1 MKKISLN
8 EIREHLKNTDLTA
21 FPQMNLTILRNV
33 TLEAMEPYLRYLA
46 GRMGYQL
53 KLHWGGFDMIMQD
66 AVGGNPE
73 LLNDQTDAVLIFAH
87 LDQLS
92 PDISRNFAGLTAG
105 QIHEEHNRIQEYAQ
119 SILAGVRR
127 QTNGMIL
134 WHGFETPTEP
144 DLGIYD
150 HQIESGQTS
159 LIAKLNE
166 HLRACLRQTP
176 NAYFVDMNRSLARVG
191 AARFYDP
198 RYWHIGRAPYTDEA
212 NFEIARAGFQF
223 LGALKGK
230 NKKCLVLDCD
240 NVLWGGIIGE
250 DGLSR
255 IKLSKSYPGSPY
267 YEFQQAVV
275 NLYHRGIIIA
285 LCSKNNEEE
294 VKEVFLNHPD
304 MVLKQEH
311 IAVSRIN
318 WQDKASNIR
327 SIAEELNIGLDS
339 MVFMDDSDFEVNLVR
354 QALPEVEVIHL
365 PPAKAVENRMAL
377 AACGF
382 FENLAVS
389 AEDKMRTEMYR
400 AESERTRLKA
410 SVTDMDEYYRS
421 LGMELEI
428 RFADDFSI
436 PRIAQLTQ
444 KTNQFNLTTERYSEA
459 QIKSFSDSKDAD
471 VLSIKVKD
479 RFGDSGLV
487 GVCILKYD
495 SDQTAVVD
503 SFLLSCRVL
512 GRGVE
517 DAFLIQA
524 LRLAKAQNC
533 QTVKGLFIPTR
544 KNAQTKNF
552 YVTREFTPM
561 DGPSETTIKTFIYDL
576 NRPLRK
582 EPAYFKEIISDI
594 TNNAEVLI

>member
-1 MKKISLN
+1 MKKIPLN
-8 EIREHLKNTDLTA
+8 DVREQLKAANLADL
-21 FPQMNLTILRNV
+21 PVLNLTVLRNI

-46 GRMGYQL
+46 YRMGFQL
-53 KLHWGGFDMIMQD
+53 KIQWGGFDMIMQD

-73 LLNDQTDAVLIFAH
+73 LLNDRTDGVLIFSH

-92 PDISRNFAGLTAG
+92 PDIARNFAGLSAE
-105 QIHEEHNRIQEYAQ
+105 QIQNERRRVQDYID
-119 SILAGVRR
+119 SVLAGVRR
-127 QTNGMIL
+127 QTNGMVL
-134 WHGFETPTEP
+134 WHGFESPVEP

-150 HQIESGQTS
+150 HQLEAGQTA
-159 LIAKLNE
+159 LIARLNE
-166 HLRACLRQTP
+166 DLRTVLRQTP
-176 NAYFVDMNRSLARVG
+176 NAYFVDMNRALSRIG

-198 RYWHIGRAPYTDEA
+198 RYWHIGRAPFTDETH
-212 NFEIARAGFQF
+212 FEIARADFQF
-223 LGALKGK
+223 LRALKGK

-250 DGLSR
+250 DGLSG

-294 VKEVFLNHPD
+294 VKEVFAKHPD

-311 IAVSRIN
+311 IAIARIN

-339 MVFMDDSDFEVNLVR
+339 IVFADDSDFEVNLVR

-365 PPAKAVENRMAL
+365 PPTKAVENRLTL
-377 AACGF
+377 ASCGWF
-382 FENLAVS
+382 DTLTIS
-389 AEDKMRTEMYR
+389 AEDKMRTQMYQ
-400 AESERTRLKA
+400 AESERTRLKE
-410 SVTDMDEYYRS
+410 SMTDMDSYYRT
-421 LGMELEI
+421 LEMELEI

-444 KTNQFNLTTERYSEA
+444 KTNQFNLTTLRYSEA
-459 QIKSFSDSKDAD
+459 EIKTLSEAKDAD
-471 VLSIKVKD
+471 VFSIKVRD

-487 GVCILKYD
+487 GVGITKYSQD
-495 SDQTAVVD
+495 GTALID

-517 DAFLIQA
+517 DAFLIQM
-524 LRLAKAQNC
+524 LQRAKQRGCRTAKGVYVPTKKNG
-533 QTVKGLFIPTR
+533 QTQDFYTKQGFAPLEGADSAKHFIFDLEQPVKKIPAFF
-544 KNAQTKNF
+544 KN
-552 YVTREFTPM
+552 
-561 DGPSETTIKTFIYDL
+561 IH
-576 NRPLRK
+576 
-582 EPAYFKEIISDI
+582 SDI
-594 TNNAEVLI
+594 PYEEEVLL

>member
-8 EIREHLKNTDLTA
+8 EAREHLKNTDLSA
-21 FPQMNLTILRNV
+21 LPGMNLAVLRNI
-33 TLEAMEPYLRYLA
+33 TLEAMEPYLRYMACL
-46 GRMGYQL
+46 MGYQL
-53 KLHWGGFDMIMQD
+53 KIRWGGFDMIMQD

-73 LLNDQTDAVLIFAH
+73 LLNEQTDGVLIFSH

-92 PDISRNFAGLTAG
+92 PDVSKNFAGLSAEKI
-105 QIHEEHNRIQEYAQ
+105 QNERLRLQEYMQ
-119 SILAGVRR
+119 SVLAGIRR

-134 WHGFETPTEP
+134 WHGLEIPTEP

-150 HQIESGQTS
+150 HQIEAGQTS
-159 LIAKLNE
+159 FIARVNDD
-166 HLRACLRQTP
+166 LRILLRQTP
-176 NAYFVDMNRSLARVG
+176 NAYFVDMNLSLARLGVT
-191 AARFYDP
+191 RFYDP

-212 NFEIARAGFQF
+212 NFEIARTDFQF
-223 LGALKGK
+223 LRTLKGK

-250 DGLSR
+250 DGLSG
-255 IKLSKSYPGSPY
+255 IKLSRNYPGSPY

-275 NLYHRGIIIA
+275 NLYHRGVIIA

-294 VKEVFLNHPD
+294 VKEVFANHPD
-304 MVLKQEH
+304 MVLKPEH
-311 IAVSRIN
+311 IAVSRVN

-365 PPAKAVENRMAL
+365 PPAKAVENRRAL

-410 SVTDMDEYYRS
+410 SVTDMEEYYRS

-459 QIKSFSDSKDAD
+459 QIKSFCESEETD

-487 GVCILKYD
+487 GVCILKY
-495 SDQTAVVD
+495 TADHTAIVD

-517 DAFLIQA
+517 DAFLLQA
-524 LRLAKAQNC
+524 LQRAKSRGSRM
-533 QTVKGLFIPTR
+533 VKGLYIPTR
-544 KNAQTKNF
+544 KNVQTKDF
-552 YVTREFTPM
+552 YIKQEFLPHEENSNA
-561 DGPSETTIKTFIYDL
+561 GVQVFILDL
-576 NRPLRK
+576 NRPVRK
-582 EPAYFKEIISDI
+582 EPAFFTEIISDI
-594 TNNAEVLI
+594 TDNEEVLL